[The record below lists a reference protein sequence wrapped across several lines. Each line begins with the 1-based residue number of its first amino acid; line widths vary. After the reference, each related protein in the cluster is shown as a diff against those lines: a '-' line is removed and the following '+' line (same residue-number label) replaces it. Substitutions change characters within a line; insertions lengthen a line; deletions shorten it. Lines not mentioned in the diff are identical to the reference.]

1 MVTFIQDW
9 REKRQVM
16 PPLSAVEW
24 KVVEAAHANSMLSVN
39 PDGLLARVA
48 RAFGIQVEQGLADKR
63 LEALRRFSVRA
74 WHWDLIRDKDL
85 RAFLDAGFTRLHVL
99 DILSRLGS
107 VRGFT
112 PSIEYEAM
120 PHFVR
125 SAHHSRVCG

>member
-16 PPLSAVEW
+16 PPLSAIEW
-24 KVVEAAHANSMLSVN
+24 KVVEAAQGNSTLSVN
-39 PDGLLARVA
+39 PDGILTRVA

-74 WHWDLIRDKDL
+74 WHWDVIRDKDL
-85 RAFLDAGFTRLHVL
+85 RAFLDAGFTRRHVL
-99 DILSRLGS
+99 EILSRLGL

-112 PSIEYEAM
+112 PSIEYEAT

-125 SAHHSRVCG
+125 GAHQPRVCG

>member
-1 MVTFIQDW
+1 MVTFTQDW

-16 PPLSAVEW
+16 PPLSTVEW
-24 KVVEAAHANSMLSVN
+24 KVVAAAQVDSTLSVN
-39 PDGLLARVA
+39 PDGLAARAA
-48 RAFGIQVEQGLADKR
+48 RAFGIQVEQSLADTG

-74 WHWDLIRDKDL
+74 WHWDLIRDRDL

-99 DILSRLGS
+99 EILSRVGS

-112 PSIEYEAM
+112 PSIEYDAM

-125 SAHHSRVCG
+125 GPHHPRVCG